1 VDLLDLL
8 PAVCKNLTN
17 IYFFVKISKEFKVA
31 SLAVIAGVILYFGV
45 RFLKGT
51 EVFST
56 NNVFYVVYESVD
68 GLTASN
74 PVLINGLPVG
84 YVDRIQ
90 LLQQENN
97 QLLVTLKI
105 DEKIILGD
113 STAAVLSTSDLLGSK
128 AIVLDVKNIT
138 QPLSEGDTLL
148 AQKDVGIAELV
159 QAKTLPIVDQ
169 LDTTITRINFLLAAF
184 VQDTNRVSNT
194 LENVEQ
200 TTFQVESMVTENR
213 RDLNEVIRNFR
224 QLSETL
230 ADSEQGIAPLMVKLN
245 DVADKLNEIELQ
257 STVMKID
264 STMANLQA
272 ITRKIEQQEGTMGKL
287 VNDDSLYVNLNQT
300 VADLD
305 SLLVDLKANPKRY
318 VRFSIFGGKD

>member
-1 VDLLDLL
+1 M
-8 PAVCKNLTN
+8 
-17 IYFFVKISKEFKVA
+17 KISKEVKVA
-31 SLAVIAGVILYFGV
+31 ALAIISGVILYFGV

-51 EVFST
+51 EVFSS
-56 NNVFYVVYESVD
+56 NNTFYVVYESVD
-68 GLTASN
+68 GLAASN

-84 YVDRIQ
+84 YVEKIN
-90 LLQQENN
+90 LLQNKGN
-97 QLLVTLKI
+97 LLMVTLKI
-105 DEKIILGD
+105 EEGIILGD

-138 QPLSEGDTLL
+138 KPLEEGDTLV
-148 AQKDVGIAELV
+148 ARNDVGIAELV

-169 LDTTITRINFLLAAF
+169 LDTTITRINFLLGAL
-184 VQDTNRVSNT
+184 VQDTSSVSNT

-200 TTFQVESMVTENR
+200 TSFQVESMITENR
-213 RDLNEVIRNFR
+213 QDLGEVIKNFR
-224 QLSETL
+224 KLSETL
-230 ADSEQGIAPLMVKLN
+230 ADEEEGIAPLMARLN
-245 DVADKLNEIELQ
+245 AVADKLNEIELQ

-272 ITRKIEQQEGTMGKL
+272 ITQKIEQQEGTMGKL
-287 VNDDSLYVNLNQT
+287 INDDSLYVNLNQT

-318 VRFSIFGGKD
+318 VRFSIFGGKE

>member
-1 VDLLDLL
+1 MDLLDLL

>member
-1 VDLLDLL
+1 M
-8 PAVCKNLTN
+8 
-17 IYFFVKISKEFKVA
+17 
-31 SLAVIAGVILYFGV
+31 
-45 RFLKGT
+45 
-51 EVFST
+51 
-56 NNVFYVVYESVD
+56 
-68 GLTASN
+68 
-74 PVLINGLPVG
+74 
-84 YVDRIQ
+84 
-90 LLQQENN
+90 
-97 QLLVTLKI
+97 
-105 DEKIILGD
+105 GD

>member
-1 VDLLDLL
+1 M
-8 PAVCKNLTN
+8 
-17 IYFFVKISKEFKVA
+17 KISKEVKVA
-31 SLAVIAGVILYFGV
+31 TLAVISGVILYFGV

-51 EVFST
+51 EVFSS
-56 NNVFYVVYESVD
+56 NNTFYVVYESID

-74 PVLINGLPVG
+74 PILINGMPVG
-84 YVDRIQ
+84 YVDQIR
-90 LLQQENN
+90 LLQQKDN
-97 QLLVTLKI
+97 QLLVTLKV
-105 DEKIILGD
+105 EEGIILGD
-113 STAAVLSTSDLLGSK
+113 STAAVLSNSDLLGSK
-128 AIVLDVKNIT
+128 AIVLDVRNIS
-138 QPLSEGDTLL
+138 QPLEEGDTLI
-148 AQKDVGIAELV
+148 ARKDVGIAELV

-184 VQDTNRVSNT
+184 MKDTSNVSNT

-200 TTFQVESMVTENR
+200 TSLQVESMVAENR
-213 RDLNEVIRNFR
+213 QDLSVVIKNFR
-224 QLSETL
+224 ELSEAL
-230 ADSEQGIAPLMVKLN
+230 ADNEEGIGPLMAKLN
-245 DVADKLNEIELQ
+245 KTVEKFNEIELQ

-272 ITRKIEQQEGTMGKL
+272 ITQKIEQQEGTMGKL
-287 VNDDSLYVNLNQT
+287 VNNDSLYVNLNQT

>member
-1 VDLLDLL
+1 
-8 PAVCKNLTN
+8 
-17 IYFFVKISKEFKVA
+17 VKISKEVKVA
-31 SLAVIAGVILYFGV
+31 ALAIISGVILYFGV

-51 EVFST
+51 EVFSS
-56 NNVFYVVYESVD
+56 NNTFYVVYESVD
-68 GLTASN
+68 GLAASN

-84 YVDRIQ
+84 YVEKIN
-90 LLQQENN
+90 LLQNKGN
-97 QLLVTLKI
+97 LLMVTLKI
-105 DEKIILGD
+105 EEGIILGD

-138 QPLSEGDTLL
+138 KPLEEGDTLV
-148 AQKDVGIAELV
+148 ARNDVGIAELV

-169 LDTTITRINFLLAAF
+169 LDTTITRINFLLGAL
-184 VQDTNRVSNT
+184 VQDTSSVSNT

-200 TTFQVESMVTENR
+200 TSFQVESMITENR
-213 RDLNEVIRNFR
+213 QDLGEVIKNFR
-224 QLSETL
+224 KLSETL
-230 ADSEQGIAPLMVKLN
+230 ADEEEGIAPLMARLN
-245 DVADKLNEIELQ
+245 AVADKLNEIELQ

-272 ITRKIEQQEGTMGKL
+272 ITQKIEQQEGTMGKL
-287 VNDDSLYVNLNQT
+287 INDDSLYVNLNQT

-318 VRFSIFGGKD
+318 VRFSIFGGKE

>member
-1 VDLLDLL
+1 M
-8 PAVCKNLTN
+8 
-17 IYFFVKISKEFKVA
+17 KISKEVKVA
-31 SLAVIAGVILYFGV
+31 TLAIIAGVILYFGV

-51 EVFST
+51 EVFSS
-56 NNVFYVVYESVD
+56 NNTFFVVYESVD

-90 LLQQENN
+90 LLQRNNN

-105 DEKIILGD
+105 EDNIILGD

-128 AIVLDVKNIT
+128 AIVLDVKNISR
-138 QPLSEGDTLL
+138 PLDEGDTLL
-148 AQKDVGIAELV
+148 ARKDVGIAELV

-169 LDTTITRINFLLAAF
+169 LDTTITRINYLLAAF
-184 VQDTNRVSNT
+184 VKDTSSVSNA

-230 ADSEQGIAPLMVKLN
+230 ADSEEGIAPLMVKLN
-245 DVADKLNEIELQ
+245 TVADKLNEIELQ

>member
-1 VDLLDLL
+1 M
-8 PAVCKNLTN
+8 
-17 IYFFVKISKEFKVA
+17 A
-31 SLAVIAGVILYFGV
+31 SLAIIAGVILYFGV

-90 LLQQENN
+90 LLQQKNN
-97 QLLVTLKI
+97 QLLVALKI
-105 DEKIILGD
+105 DENIVLGD

-128 AIVLDVKNIT
+128 AIVLDVKNIS
-138 QPLSEGDTLL
+138 QPLNEGDTLL

-159 QAKTLPIVDQ
+159 QAKTLPIIDQ
-169 LDTTITRINFLLAAF
+169 LDTTITRINILLGAF
-184 VQDTNRVSNT
+184 VQDTIRVSNT

-213 RDLNEVIRNFR
+213 RDLSAVISNFR

-230 ADSEQGIAPLMVKLN
+230 ADSERGIEPLMAKLN
-245 DVADKLNEIELQ
+245 DVADKMNEIELQ

-287 VNDDSLYVNLNQT
+287 IGNDSLYVNLNQT
-300 VADLD
+300 VSDLD

>member
-1 VDLLDLL
+1 
-8 PAVCKNLTN
+8 
-17 IYFFVKISKEFKVA
+17 VA
-31 SLAVIAGVILYFGV
+31 SLAIIAGVILYFGV

-90 LLQQENN
+90 LLQQKNN
-97 QLLVTLKI
+97 QLLVALKI
-105 DEKIILGD
+105 DENIVLGD

-128 AIVLDVKNIT
+128 AIVLDVKNIS
-138 QPLSEGDTLL
+138 QPLNEGDTLL

-159 QAKTLPIVDQ
+159 QAKTLPIIDQ
-169 LDTTITRINFLLAAF
+169 LDTTITRINILLGAF
-184 VQDTNRVSNT
+184 VQDTIRVSNT

-213 RDLNEVIRNFR
+213 RDLSAVISNFR

-230 ADSEQGIAPLMVKLN
+230 ADSERGIEPLMAKLN
-245 DVADKLNEIELQ
+245 DVADKMNEIELQ

-287 VNDDSLYVNLNQT
+287 IGNDSLYVNLNQT
-300 VADLD
+300 VSDLD